1 MVSYFKTQWFR
12 LLMSLVSIGFCLYFL
27 FQPGAD
33 ESTLEGLN
41 QNLGNAFAA
50 LCYFLTAMIWL
61 ISSVIEYNSDRIQ
74 LLEKKAEKYDA
85 MYDLV
90 QELLEANKVDRQYAD
105 HLNRKIESFITDYQ
119 KKEKQK

>member
-12 LLMSLVSIGFCLYFL
+12 LLISLISIGLCLYFL

-85 MYDLV
+85 LCKEVHALY
-90 QELLEANKVDRQYAD
+90 EAHQIDRQQMDLMQQQINQLKRYRD
-105 HLNRKIESFITDYQ
+105 D
-119 KKEKQK
+119 